1 MDIKGTIKSGLG
13 KVTGAARKASVASR
27 RAMGAENRKALKAGK
42 AQAKE
47 TLYGKLGFSMGG
59 GGAGPD
65 RKPGSA
71 GPLGT
76 FGGALGQ
83 AAQAV
88 AAVPPPTGMQSGKKA
103 PRITN
108 PTISSISGQLTDIL
122 NAVVDLRNIAIDRIN
137 TQVSANMDAARVSKE
152 SVQESSYNP
161 AEQQAQRVNSEGVD
175 IAPLQKTFDNFGKAL
190 DDLIK
195 LLEGKVGTGS
205 EGTGLGD
212 IAATGVGAG
221 AVATAA
227 AGVAAG
233 AATAGII
240 AAIDQGAKAIQDDAK
255 KQAEALKPLGME
267 PVYNE
272 QGFTKGWKIQ
282 GKEYT
287 NKQLDS
293 DPKLVYYKNIR
304 DAYGPGS
311 NPKWGYTRNAR
322 EWLKQ
327 NPNPPDL
334 KGGAGAAA
342 GGGQAQPVAK
352 PTTTA
357 AAAPQSSQGEEI
369 VVTAS
374 KKAMAAAKQADA
386 VKTQGQ
392 AATQAPTGSTASGQA
407 PQAAQA
413 ATSTGTASPGAPQ
426 ATMEAGAPPTTMGT
440 AAGEATPA
448 VPVPGQSAAVVPS
461 SEKQPPKPKSVGDI
475 IAEKA
480 REARQRMRVI
490 DLTGQ
495 KPSRNRPLPSNK
507 PTERAGYTGTGN
519 VPDPAYYGA
528 GNLTAQLYTVRM

>member
-1 MDIKGTIKSGLG
+1 MPGLG
-13 KVTGAARKASVASR
+13 FVTKGIKAASTGMRKASVAAR
-27 RAMGAENRKALKAGK
+27 RSMGAENRKALKAGK
-42 AQAKE
+42 AQAKKA
-47 TLYGKLGFSMGG
+47 LYDKLGFSMGG
-59 GGAGPD
+59 GGAGSD

-175 IAPLQKTFDNFGKAL
+175 IAPLQKTFDNFSKAL

-205 EGTGLGD
+205 EPPGGEGPGID
-212 IAATGVGAG
+212 IDDIPVPVAAL
-221 AVATAA
+221 
-227 AGVAAG
+227 AAG
-233 AATAGII
+233 AATASII
-240 AAIDQGAKAIQDDAK
+240 AAIDQGAKAIQGDAQ
-255 KQAEALKPLGME
+255 KQAEALKPLGLE
-267 PVYNE
+267 PVFNE

-287 NKQLDS
+287 NKQIQN
-293 DPKLVYYKNIR
+293 DPKLLYYKNVI
-304 DAYGPGS
+304 DAYGPGADPRWKS
-311 NPKWGYTRNAR
+311 TSEAR
-322 EWLKQ
+322 AWLKK
-327 NPNPPDL
+327 NPSPPDL
-334 KGGAGAAA
+334 SGKSAASA
-342 GGGQAQPVAK
+342 GGQAQPVAK

-357 AAAPQSSQGEEI
+357 PAAPQSSQGDEI

-374 KKAMAAAKQADA
+374 KKAVAAAKQADA
-386 VKTQGQ
+386 VKAQGP
-392 AATQAPTGSTASGQA
+392 AATQA
-407 PQAAQA
+407 AQA
-413 ATSTGTASPGAPQ
+413 TTSTGTAAPGAPQ
-426 ATMEAGAPPTTMGT
+426 ATMEAGAPPTAMGT

-448 VPVPGQSAAVVPS
+448 VPVPGQSAASVPS